1 MAHAGTSA
9 TGLLARKSV
18 RSAGSHTISH
28 GITAF
33 VLVLSVSLS
42 LVGALGCGGGGPERA
57 SSPAF
62 LSLPLDRQPLEVVT
76 RELEA
81 MSGELLGSHK
91 DTFRGILADT
101 IDKDAYLCMPSPR
114 ALFFG
119 DTPEGQRVIQGVM
132 PHYGFFF
139 GPMSYLVRRRAGQFE
154 VRVRVAVDPPDEGA
168 ALELPD
174 CGLEAALGR
183 GGEGTPYPLS
193 GKLDACPRSGS
204 FRAKATPRAVRA
216 LLARWS
222 TEAEGYWN
230 RDAALVGLPVT
241 YDFDFV
247 LAEEARARSLR
258 VDMEAPLSPTC
269 GRTPY
274 FSAMRAGWS
283 LPIVAHEVGHVM
295 GLLDEYEMFSGIVS
309 FYPKT
314 PFEGAEVSR
323 MGISMKEETR
333 VLPLHHYLIVRRY
346 VCPEPKTRQPYPTV
360 L

>member
-1 MAHAGTSA
+1 VTFSPLSPPR
-9 TGLLARKSV
+9 LL
-18 RSAGSHTISH
+18 
-28 GITAF
+28 
-33 VLVLSVSLS
+33 
-42 LVGALGCGGGGPERA
+42 ERE
-57 SSPAF
+57 PI
-62 LSLPLDRQPLEVVT
+62 EVVT

-81 MSGELLGSHK
+81 MSGALLAPRSHK
-91 DTFRGILADT
+91 DTFRSILADT
-101 IDKDAYLCMPSPR
+101 IDKDAFLCMPSPR

-119 DTPEGQRVIQGVM
+119 DTPEGERVIQGVM

-139 GPMSYLVRRRAGQFE
+139 GPMSYLIRRRAGRFE
-154 VRVRVAVDPPDEGA
+154 VRVRVAVDPPSEEA
-168 ALELPD
+168 VLELPD

-183 GGEGTPYPLS
+183 EGEEALRCEGTPYALS
-193 GKLDACPRSGS
+193 GKLDACPGSGI
-204 FRAKATPRAVRA
+204 FRAKATPRAVGA

-247 LAEEARARSLR
+247 LVHEARARSLR

-283 LPIVAHEVGHVM
+283 LPIVAHEIGHVM
-295 GLLDEYEMFSGIVS
+295 GLLDEYEMFSGIVG

-314 PFEGAEVSR
+314 PFVGAELSR